1 MNTKQYD
8 IIVLGFGKAGKTL
21 AAKFGSMGK
30 SVAMI
35 EENPLMYG
43 GTCINIAC
51 IPTKTMI
58 IAASKGLSYDQV
70 LNQREVVTSRLRNKN
85 FGMLDTNEHVDVY
98 TGHGA
103 FISRL
108 RNKNFGM
115 LDTNEHVDV
124 YTGHGAFISNKEIA
138 VTAGEDKIILSA
150 DTIVINTGAV
160 AIKPNIS
167 GIDTAIGFYNS
178 TEIQQLPTQPSTLG
192 VIGAGPIGLEFA
204 SLYAKLGA
212 KVTVFNIESSILKRE
227 EPIVQELATEYLT
240 EQGITILNNVTLDS
254 VSNDDNKPVI
264 KANNQNYTF
273 DAVLYATGRKAN
285 TANIGLEHTDIATNE
300 RGAIVVNDTCES
312 SVPGVY
318 AVGDVNGGPQF
329 TYVSLD
335 DFRIVFGTLTGNGQY
350 TLKDRKNIPYTTF
363 LTPPL
368 SRVGLTEEDAINQ
381 GYTVKTK
388 EMLVATMPRAHV
400 NDYLKGA
407 FKIVVDA
414 DNDLILGATLYSQ
427 GAEELIN
434 LIKMAMDNNIPYT
447 YFKNQIFTHPTM
459 AENLNDLCNF

>member
-1 MNTKQYD
+1 MNTKHYD
-8 IIVLGFGKAGKTL
+8 LIVLGFGKAGKTL

-30 SVAMI
+30 AVAMI

-58 IAASKGLSYDQV
+58 VAASKGLSYDQV

-85 FGMLDTNEHVDVY
+85 FNMLDTNEHVDVY
-98 TGHGA
+98 TGHG
-103 FISRL
+103 
-108 RNKNFGM
+108 
-115 LDTNEHVDV
+115 E
-124 YTGHGAFISNKEIA
+124 FISNKEIA
-138 VTAGEDKIILSA
+138 VTAGEDKIVLSS
-150 DTIVINTGAV
+150 DTIIINTGAV
-160 AIKPNIS
+160 SIKPNID
-167 GIDTAIGFYNS
+167 GIDTATGFYNS
-178 TEIQQLPTQPSTLG
+178 IEIQHLSSQPSTLG
-192 VIGAGPIGLEFA
+192 IIGAGPIGLEFA
-204 SLYAKLGA
+204 SLYAKLGT
-212 KVTVFNIESSILKRE
+212 KVTVFNIDSNILKRE
-227 EPIVQELATEYLT
+227 EPIAQKLANEYLT
-240 EQGITILNNVTLDS
+240 EQGVTILNSVTLNA
-254 VSNDDNKPVI
+254 VSNKGNRPVI
-264 KANNQNYTF
+264 TADNQNYTF
-273 DAVLYATGRKAN
+273 DAVLYATGRRPN
-285 TANIGLEHTDIATNE
+285 TTNIGLENTDITTNE

-329 TYVSLD
+329 TYISLD
-335 DFRIVFGTLTGNGQY
+335 DFRIVFGALTGNGHY

-368 SRVGLTEEDAINQ
+368 ARVGLTEKEAINK

-400 NDYLKGA
+400 NDNLKGA
-407 FKIVVDA
+407 FKIVV
-414 DNDLILGATLYSQ
+414 NTENNLILGATLYSQ
-427 GAEELIN
+427 SAEELIN

>member
-1 MNTKQYD
+1 MNTKHYD
-8 IIVLGFGKAGKTL
+8 LIVLGFGKAGKTL

-30 SVAMI
+30 AVAMI

-85 FGMLDTNEHVDVY
+85 FAMLDTNEHVDVY
-98 TGHGA
+98 TGHG
-103 FISRL
+103 
-108 RNKNFGM
+108 
-115 LDTNEHVDV
+115 E
-124 YTGHGAFISNKEIA
+124 FISNKEIA
-138 VTAGEDKIILSA
+138 ITAGEEKIVLSG
-150 DTIVINTGAV
+150 DTIIINTGAV
-160 AIKPNIS
+160 AIKPNID
-167 GIDTAIGFYNS
+167 GISAATGFYNS
-178 TEIQQLPTQPSTLG
+178 TEIQQLSPQPRTLG
-192 VIGAGPIGLEFA
+192 IIGAGPIGLEFA
-204 SLYAKLGA
+204 SLYAKLGT
-212 KVTVFNIESSILKRE
+212 KVTVFNIEDNILKRE
-227 EPIVQELATEYLT
+227 EPIVQELANEYLA
-240 EQGITILNNVTLDS
+240 EQGITILNSVTLNS
-254 VSNDDNKPVI
+254 VSNDGNKPVI
-264 KANNQNYTF
+264 TANNQNYTF
-273 DAVLYATGRKAN
+273 DAVLYATGRKPN
-285 TANIGLEHTDIATNE
+285 TANIGLENTDITTNE

-329 TYVSLD
+329 TYISLD
-335 DFRIVFGTLTGNGQY
+335 DFRIVFGALTGNGQY

-368 SRVGLTEEDAINQ
+368 ARVGLTEEDAINK

-407 FKIVVDA
+407 FKIVVNA
-414 DNDLILGATLYSQ
+414 DNDLILGATLYCQ
-427 GAEELIN
+427 GSEELIN

>member
-1 MNTKQYD
+1 MNTKHYD
-8 IIVLGFGKAGKTL
+8 LIVLGFGKAGKTL
-21 AAKFGSMGK
+21 AAKLGSMGK
-30 SVAMI
+30 AVAMI

-98 TGHGA
+98 TGHG
-103 FISRL
+103 
-108 RNKNFGM
+108 
-115 LDTNEHVDV
+115 E
-124 YTGHGAFISNKEIA
+124 FISNKEIA
-138 VTAGEDKIILSA
+138 VTAGEDKIILSGE
-150 DTIVINTGAV
+150 IIIINTGAV
-160 AIKPNIS
+160 AIKPNID
-167 GIDTAIGFYNS
+167 GISATTGFYNS
-178 TEIQQLPTQPSTLG
+178 TEIQQLSPQPNTLG

-204 SLYAKLGA
+204 SLYAKLGT
-212 KVTVFNIESSILKRE
+212 KVTVFNIESGILKRE
-227 EPIVQELATEYLT
+227 EPIVQELANEYLT
-240 EQGITILNNVTLDS
+240 EQGVTILNDVTLNS
-254 VSNDDNKPVI
+254 VSNDGNKPVI
-264 KANNQNYTF
+264 TANGQHYTF
-273 DAVLYATGRKAN
+273 DAVLYATGRKPN
-285 TANIGLEHTDIATNE
+285 TANIGLENTDITTNE

-329 TYVSLD
+329 TYISLD
-335 DFRIVFGTLTGNGQY
+335 DFRIVFGALTGNGQY

-368 SRVGLTEEDAINQ
+368 ARVGFTEEDAINK

-407 FKIVVDA
+407 FKIVVNA

-447 YFKNQIFTHPTM
+447 YFKNQIFTHPTI

>member
-1 MNTKQYD
+1 MNTKHYD
-8 IIVLGFGKAGKTL
+8 LIVLGFGKAGKTL
-21 AAKFGSMGK
+21 AAKLGSMGK
-30 SVAMI
+30 AVAMI

-58 IAASKGLSYDQV
+58 VAASKGLSYDQV

-85 FGMLDTNEHVDVY
+85 FNMLDTNEHIDVY
-98 TGHGA
+98 TGHG
-103 FISRL
+103 
-108 RNKNFGM
+108 
-115 LDTNEHVDV
+115 E
-124 YTGHGAFISNKEIA
+124 FISNKEIA
-138 VTAGEDKIILSA
+138 VTAGEDKIVLSS
-150 DTIVINTGAV
+150 DTIIINTGAV
-160 AIKPNIS
+160 SIKPNID
-167 GIDTAIGFYNS
+167 GIDTATGFYNS
-178 TEIQQLPTQPSTLG
+178 TEIQHLSSQPSTLG
-192 VIGAGPIGLEFA
+192 IIGAGPIGLEFA
-204 SLYAKLGA
+204 SLYAKLGT
-212 KVTVFNIESSILKRE
+212 KVTVFNIDSNILKRE
-227 EPIVQELATEYLT
+227 EPIAQKLANEYLT
-240 EQGITILNNVTLDS
+240 EQGVTVLNSVTLNA
-254 VSNDDNKPVI
+254 VSNKGNKPVI
-264 KANNQNYTF
+264 TADNQNYTF
-273 DAVLYATGRKAN
+273 DAVLYATGRRPN
-285 TANIGLEHTDIATNE
+285 TTNIGLKNTDITTNE

-329 TYVSLD
+329 TYISLD
-335 DFRIVFGTLTGNGQY
+335 DFRIVFGALTGNGHY

-368 SRVGLTEEDAINQ
+368 ARVGLTEEEAINK

-400 NDYLKGA
+400 NDNLKGA
-407 FKIVVDA
+407 FKIVV
-414 DNDLILGATLYSQ
+414 NTENNLILGATLYSQ
-427 GAEELIN
+427 SAEELIN

>member
-1 MNTKQYD
+1 MNTKHYD
-8 IIVLGFGKAGKTL
+8 LIVLGFGKAGKTL
-21 AAKFGSMGK
+21 AAKLGSMGK
-30 SVAMI
+30 AVAMI

-98 TGHGA
+98 TGHG
-103 FISRL
+103 
-108 RNKNFGM
+108 
-115 LDTNEHVDV
+115 E
-124 YTGHGAFISNKEIA
+124 FISNKEIA
-138 VTAGEDKIILSA
+138 VTAGEDKIILSGE
-150 DTIVINTGAV
+150 TIIINTGAV
-160 AIKPNIS
+160 AIKPNID
-167 GIDTAIGFYNS
+167 GISATTGFYNS
-178 TEIQQLPTQPSTLG
+178 TEIQQLSPQPNTLG

-204 SLYAKLGA
+204 SLYAKLGT
-212 KVTVFNIESSILKRE
+212 KVTVFNIESGILKRE
-227 EPIVQELATEYLT
+227 EPIVQELANEYLT
-240 EQGITILNNVTLDS
+240 EQGVTILNDVTLNS
-254 VSNDDNKPVI
+254 VSNDGNKPVI
-264 KANNQNYTF
+264 TANGQHYTF
-273 DAVLYATGRKAN
+273 DAVLYATGRKPN
-285 TANIGLEHTDIATNE
+285 TANIGLENTDITTNE

-329 TYVSLD
+329 TYISLD
-335 DFRIVFGTLTGNGQY
+335 DFRIVFGALTGNGQY

-368 SRVGLTEEDAINQ
+368 ARVGFTEEDAINK

-407 FKIVVDA
+407 FKIVVNA

>member
-1 MNTKQYD
+1 MNTKHYD
-8 IIVLGFGKAGKTL
+8 LVVLGFGKAGKTL

-30 SVAMI
+30 AVAMI

-98 TGHGA
+98 TGHG
-103 FISRL
+103 
-108 RNKNFGM
+108 
-115 LDTNEHVDV
+115 E
-124 YTGHGAFISNKEIA
+124 FISNKEIA
-138 VTAGEDKIILSA
+138 ITAGEDKIILSGE
-150 DTIVINTGAV
+150 TIIINTGAV
-160 AIKPNIS
+160 AIKPNID
-167 GIDTAIGFYNS
+167 GISAATGFYNS
-178 TEIQQLPTQPSTLG
+178 TEIQQLSPQPNTLG

-227 EPIVQELATEYLT
+227 EPIVQELANEYLT
-240 EQGITILNNVTLDS
+240 EQGITILNDITLNS
-254 VSNDDNKPVI
+254 VSNDGNKPVI
-264 KANNQNYTF
+264 TANSQNYTF
-273 DAVLYATGRKAN
+273 DAVLYATGRKPN
-285 TANIGLEHTDIATNE
+285 TDNIGLENTDIITNE

-329 TYVSLD
+329 TYISLD
-335 DFRIVFGTLTGNGQY
+335 DFRIVCGALTGNGQY

-368 SRVGLTEEDAINQ
+368 ARVGLTEKEAINK

-407 FKIVVDA
+407 FKIVVNA
-414 DNDLILGATLYSQ
+414 DNDLILGATLYSH

>member
-1 MNTKQYD
+1 MNTKHYD
-8 IIVLGFGKAGKTL
+8 LIVLGFGKAGKTL
-21 AAKFGSMGK
+21 AAKLGSMGK
-30 SVAMI
+30 AVAMI

-58 IAASKGLSYDQV
+58 VVASKGLSYDQV

-85 FGMLDTNEHVDVY
+85 FNMLDTNEHIDVY
-98 TGHGA
+98 TGHG
-103 FISRL
+103 
-108 RNKNFGM
+108 
-115 LDTNEHVDV
+115 E
-124 YTGHGAFISNKEIA
+124 FISNKEIA
-138 VTAGEDKIILSA
+138 VTAGEDKIVLSS
-150 DTIVINTGAV
+150 DTIIINTGAV
-160 AIKPNIS
+160 SIKPNID
-167 GIDTAIGFYNS
+167 GIDTTTGFYNS
-178 TEIQQLPTQPSTLG
+178 TEIQHLSSQPSTLG
-192 VIGAGPIGLEFA
+192 IIGAGPIGLEFA
-204 SLYAKLGA
+204 SLYAKLGT
-212 KVTVFNIESSILKRE
+212 KVTVFNIDSNILKRE
-227 EPIVQELATEYLT
+227 EPIAQKLANEYLT
-240 EQGITILNNVTLDS
+240 EQGVTVLNSVTLNA
-254 VSNDDNKPVI
+254 VSNKGNKPVI
-264 KANNQNYTF
+264 TADNQNYTF
-273 DAVLYATGRKAN
+273 DAVLYATGRRPN
-285 TANIGLEHTDIATNE
+285 TTNIGLENTDITTNE

-329 TYVSLD
+329 TYISLD
-335 DFRIVFGTLTGNGQY
+335 DFRIVFGALTGNGHY

-368 SRVGLTEEDAINQ
+368 ARIGLTEQEAINK

-400 NDYLKGA
+400 NDNLKGA
-407 FKIVVDA
+407 FKIVV
-414 DNDLILGATLYSQ
+414 NTENNLILGATLYSQ
-427 GAEELIN
+427 SAEELIN

>member
-1 MNTKQYD
+1 MNTKHYD
-8 IIVLGFGKAGKTL
+8 LIVLGFGKAGKTL

-30 SVAMI
+30 AVAMI

-58 IAASKGLSYDQV
+58 VAASKGLSYDQV

-85 FGMLDTNEHVDVY
+85 FNMLDTNEHIDVY
-98 TGHGA
+98 TGHG
-103 FISRL
+103 
-108 RNKNFGM
+108 
-115 LDTNEHVDV
+115 E
-124 YTGHGAFISNKEIA
+124 FISNKEIA
-138 VTAGEDKIILSA
+138 VTAGEDKIVLSS
-150 DTIVINTGAV
+150 DTIIINTGAV
-160 AIKPNIS
+160 SIKPNID
-167 GIDTAIGFYNS
+167 GIDTATGFYNS
-178 TEIQQLPTQPSTLG
+178 TEIQHLSSQPSTLG
-192 VIGAGPIGLEFA
+192 IIGAGPIGLEFA
-204 SLYAKLGA
+204 SLYAKLGTT
-212 KVTVFNIESSILKRE
+212 VTVFNIDSNILKRE
-227 EPIVQELATEYLT
+227 EPIAQKLANEYLT
-240 EQGITILNNVTLDS
+240 EQGVTVLNSVTLNA
-254 VSNDDNKPVI
+254 VSNKENKPVI
-264 KANNQNYTF
+264 TADNQNYTF
-273 DAVLYATGRKAN
+273 DAVLYATGRRPN
-285 TANIGLEHTDIATNE
+285 TTNIGLENTDITTNE

-329 TYVSLD
+329 TYISLD
-335 DFRIVFGTLTGNGQY
+335 DFRIVFGALTGNGHY

-368 SRVGLTEEDAINQ
+368 ARVGLTEEEAINK

-400 NDYLKGA
+400 NDNLKGA
-407 FKIVVDA
+407 FKIVV
-414 DNDLILGATLYSQ
+414 NTENNLILGATLYSQ

>member
-103 FISRL
+103 FIS
-108 RNKNFGM
+108 
-115 LDTNEHVDV
+115 
-124 YTGHGAFISNKEIA
+124 NKEIA
-138 VTAGEDKIILSA
+138 VTAGKDKIILSA

-167 GIDTAIGFYNS
+167 GIDTATGFYNS

-285 TANIGLEHTDIATNE
+285 TANIGLEHTDIVTNE

-368 SRVGLTEEDAINQ
+368 FSCRSYRRRCNQ
-381 GYTVKTK
+381 
-388 EMLVATMPRAHV
+388 PRI
-400 NDYLKGA
+400 Y
-407 FKIVVDA
+407 
-414 DNDLILGATLYSQ
+414 
-427 GAEELIN
+427 
-434 LIKMAMDNNIPYT
+434 
-447 YFKNQIFTHPTM
+447 
-459 AENLNDLCNF
+459 C

>member
-1 MNTKQYD
+1 MNTKHYD
-8 IIVLGFGKAGKTL
+8 LIVLGFGKAGKTL
-21 AAKFGSMGK
+21 AAKLGSMGK

-35 EENPLMYG
+35 EETPLMYG

-58 IAASKGLSYDQV
+58 LAASKGLSYDQV

-85 FGMLDTNEHVDVY
+85 FNMLDTNEHIDVY
-98 TGHGA
+98 TGHG
-103 FISRL
+103 
-108 RNKNFGM
+108 
-115 LDTNEHVDV
+115 E
-124 YTGHGAFISNKEIA
+124 FISNKEIA
-138 VTAGEDKIILSA
+138 VTAGEDKIVLSS
-150 DTIVINTGAV
+150 DTIIINTGAV
-160 AIKPNIS
+160 SIKPNID
-167 GIDTAIGFYNS
+167 GIDTATGFYNS
-178 TEIQQLPTQPSTLG
+178 TEIQHLSSQPSTLG
-192 VIGAGPIGLEFA
+192 IIGAGPIGLEFA
-204 SLYAKLGA
+204 SLYAKLGT
-212 KVTVFNIESSILKRE
+212 KVTVFNIDSNILKRE
-227 EPIVQELATEYLT
+227 EPIAQKLANEYLT
-240 EQGITILNNVTLDS
+240 EQGVTVLNSVTLNA
-254 VSNDDNKPVI
+254 VSNKGNKPVI
-264 KANNQNYTF
+264 TADNQNYTF
-273 DAVLYATGRKAN
+273 DAVLYATGRRPN
-285 TANIGLEHTDIATNE
+285 TTNIGLENTDITTNE

-329 TYVSLD
+329 TYISLD
-335 DFRIVFGTLTGNGQY
+335 DFRIVFGALTGNGHY

-368 SRVGLTEEDAINQ
+368 ARVGLTEEEAINK

-400 NDYLKGA
+400 NDNLKGA
-407 FKIVVDA
+407 FKIVV
-414 DNDLILGATLYSQ
+414 NTENNLILGATLYSQ
-427 GAEELIN
+427 SAEELIN

>member
-1 MNTKQYD
+1 MNTKHYD
-8 IIVLGFGKAGKTL
+8 LIVLGFGKAGKTL
-21 AAKFGSMGK
+21 AAKLGSMGK
-30 SVAMI
+30 AVAMI

-85 FGMLDTNEHVDVY
+85 FNMLDTNEHVDVY
-98 TGHGA
+98 TGHG
-103 FISRL
+103 
-108 RNKNFGM
+108 
-115 LDTNEHVDV
+115 E
-124 YTGHGAFISNKEIA
+124 FISNKEIA
-138 VTAGEDKIILSA
+138 VTAGKDKIILCGE
-150 DTIVINTGAV
+150 TIIINTGAV
-160 AIKPNIS
+160 AIKPNID
-167 GIDTAIGFYNS
+167 GISAATGFYNS
-178 TEIQQLPTQPSTLG
+178 TEIQQLSPQPNTLG

-204 SLYAKLGA
+204 SLYAKLGT

-227 EPIVQELATEYLT
+227 EPIVQELANEYLT
-240 EQGITILNNVTLDS
+240 EQGITILNDITLNS
-254 VSNDDNKPVI
+254 VSNDGNKPVI
-264 KANNQNYTF
+264 TANGQNYTF
-273 DAVLYATGRKAN
+273 DAVLYATGRKPN
-285 TANIGLEHTDIATNE
+285 TANIGLENTDITTNE

-329 TYVSLD
+329 TYISLD
-335 DFRIVFGTLTGNGQY
+335 DFRIVFGALTGNGQY

-368 SRVGLTEEDAINQ
+368 ARIGLTEEDAINK

-407 FKIVVDA
+407 FKIVVNA

>member
-1 MNTKQYD
+1 MNTKHYD
-8 IIVLGFGKAGKTL
+8 LIVLGFGKAGKTL

-58 IAASKGLSYDQV
+58 IAASKGLSYNQV

-85 FGMLDTNEHVDVY
+85 FGMLDTNEYVDVY
-98 TGHGA
+98 TGHG
-103 FISRL
+103 
-108 RNKNFGM
+108 
-115 LDTNEHVDV
+115 D
-124 YTGHGAFISNKEIA
+124 FISNKEIA
-138 VTAGEDKIILSA
+138 VTAGEDKIILSGE
-150 DTIVINTGAV
+150 TIIINTGAV
-160 AIKPNIS
+160 AIKPNID
-167 GIDTAIGFYNS
+167 GISAATGFYNS
-178 TEIQQLPTQPSTLG
+178 TEIQQLSPQPNTLG

-204 SLYAKLGA
+204 SLYAKLGT
-212 KVTVFNIESSILKRE
+212 KVTVFNIESGILKRE
-227 EPIVQELATEYLT
+227 EPIVQELANEYLT
-240 EQGITILNNVTLDS
+240 EQGITILNDITLNS
-254 VSNDDNKPVI
+254 VSNDGNKPVI
-264 KANNQNYTF
+264 TANGQHYTF
-273 DAVLYATGRKAN
+273 DAVLYATGRKPN
-285 TANIGLEHTDIATNE
+285 TANIGLENTDITTNE

-329 TYVSLD
+329 TYISLD
-335 DFRIVFGTLTGNGQY
+335 DFRIVFGALTGNGQY

-368 SRVGLTEEDAINQ
+368 ARVGLTEEDAINKR
-381 GYTVKTK
+381 YTVKTK

-407 FKIVVDA
+407 FKIVVNV

>member
-1 MNTKQYD
+1 MNTKHYD
-8 IIVLGFGKAGKTL
+8 LIVLGFGKAGKTL
-21 AAKFGSMGK
+21 AAKLGSMGK
-30 SVAMI
+30 AVAMI

-85 FGMLDTNEHVDVY
+85 FGMLDNNEHVDVY
-98 TGHGA
+98 TGHG
-103 FISRL
+103 
-108 RNKNFGM
+108 
-115 LDTNEHVDV
+115 E
-124 YTGHGAFISNKEIA
+124 FISNKEIA
-138 VTAGEDKIILSA
+138 VTAGEDKIILSSE
-150 DTIVINTGAV
+150 TIIINTGAV
-160 AIKPNIS
+160 AIKPNID
-167 GIDTAIGFYNS
+167 GISAATGFYNS
-178 TEIQQLPTQPSTLG
+178 TEIQQLSPQPNTLG

-204 SLYAKLGA
+204 SLYAKLGT

-227 EPIVQELATEYLT
+227 EPIVQELANEYLT
-240 EQGITILNNVTLDS
+240 EQGITILNDITLNS
-254 VSNDDNKPVI
+254 VSNDGNKPVI
-264 KANNQNYTF
+264 TANSQNYTF
-273 DAVLYATGRKAN
+273 DAVLYATGRKPN
-285 TANIGLEHTDIATNE
+285 TANIGLENTDIITNE

-329 TYVSLD
+329 TYISLD
-335 DFRIVFGTLTGNGQY
+335 DFRIVCGALTGNGQY

-368 SRVGLTEEDAINQ
+368 ARIGLTEEDSINK

-407 FKIVVDA
+407 FKIVVNA

>member
-8 IIVLGFGKAGKTL
+8 LIVLGFGKAGKTL

-85 FGMLDTNEHVDVY
+85 FNMLDTNEHVDVY
-98 TGHGA
+98 TGHG
-103 FISRL
+103 
-108 RNKNFGM
+108 
-115 LDTNEHVDV
+115 E
-124 YTGHGAFISNKEIA
+124 FISNKEIA
-138 VTAGEDKIILSA
+138 VTAGEDKIVLSS
-150 DTIVINTGAV
+150 DTIIINTGAV
-160 AIKPNIS
+160 SIKPNID
-167 GIDTAIGFYNS
+167 GIDTATGFYNS
-178 TEIQQLPTQPSTLG
+178 IEIQHLSSQPSTLG
-192 VIGAGPIGLEFA
+192 IIGAGPIGLEFA
-204 SLYAKLGA
+204 SLYAKLGT
-212 KVTVFNIESSILKRE
+212 KVTVFNIDSNILKRE
-227 EPIVQELATEYLT
+227 EPIAQKLANEYLT
-240 EQGITILNNVTLDS
+240 EQGVTILNSVTLNA
-254 VSNDDNKPVI
+254 VSNKGNRPVI
-264 KANNQNYTF
+264 TADNQNYTF
-273 DAVLYATGRKAN
+273 DAVLYATGRRPN
-285 TANIGLEHTDIATNE
+285 TTNIGLENTDITTNE

-329 TYVSLD
+329 TYISLD
-335 DFRIVFGTLTGNGQY
+335 DFRIVFGALTGNGQY

-368 SRVGLTEEDAINQ
+368 ARIGLTEEDAINK

-407 FKIVVDA
+407 FKIVVNA

>member
-1 MNTKQYD
+1 MNTKHYD
-8 IIVLGFGKAGKTL
+8 LIVLGFGKAGKTL

-30 SVAMI
+30 AVAMI

-85 FGMLDTNEHVDVY
+85 FAMLDTNEHVDVY
-98 TGHGA
+98 TGHG
-103 FISRL
+103 
-108 RNKNFGM
+108 
-115 LDTNEHVDV
+115 E
-124 YTGHGAFISNKEIA
+124 FISNKEIA
-138 VTAGEDKIILSA
+138 ITAGEDKIILCGE
-150 DTIVINTGAV
+150 TIIINTGAV
-160 AIKPNIS
+160 SIKPNID

-178 TEIQQLPTQPSTLG
+178 TEIQQLSPQPNTLG

-204 SLYAKLGA
+204 SLYAKLGT
-212 KVTVFNIESSILKRE
+212 KVTVFNIESGILKRE
-227 EPIVQELATEYLT
+227 EPIVQELANEYLT
-240 EQGITILNNVTLDS
+240 EQGITILNDVTLNS
-254 VSNDDNKPVI
+254 VSNDGNKPVI
-264 KANNQNYTF
+264 TANGQNYTF
-273 DAVLYATGRKAN
+273 DAVLYATGRKPN
-285 TANIGLEHTDIATNE
+285 TANIGLENTDITTNE

-312 SVPGVY
+312 SVPSVY

-329 TYVSLD
+329 TYISLD
-335 DFRIVFGTLTGNGQY
+335 DFRIVFGALTGNVQY

-368 SRVGLTEEDAINQ
+368 ARVGLTEEDAINK

-407 FKIVVDA
+407 FKIVVDTES
-414 DNDLILGATLYSQ
+414 NLILGATLYSQ

>member
-8 IIVLGFGKAGKTL
+8 LIVLGFGKAGKTL

-58 IAASKGLSYDQV
+58 IAASKGLSYEQV

-98 TGHGA
+98 TGHG
-103 FISRL
+103 
-108 RNKNFGM
+108 
-115 LDTNEHVDV
+115 E
-124 YTGHGAFISNKEIA
+124 FISNKEIA
-138 VTAGEDKIILSA
+138 VTAGEDKIILSGE
-150 DTIVINTGAV
+150 TIIINTGAV
-160 AIKPNIS
+160 AIKPNID
-167 GIDTAIGFYNS
+167 GISAATGFYNS
-178 TEIQQLPTQPSTLG
+178 TEIQQLSPQPNTLG

-204 SLYAKLGA
+204 SLYAKLGT
-212 KVTVFNIESSILKRE
+212 KVTVFNIESGILKRE
-227 EPIVQELATEYLT
+227 EPIVQELANEYLT
-240 EQGITILNNVTLDS
+240 EQGITILNDITLNS
-254 VSNDDNKPVI
+254 VSNDGNKPVI
-264 KANNQNYTF
+264 TANGQHYTF
-273 DAVLYATGRKAN
+273 DAVLYATGRKPN
-285 TANIGLEHTDIATNE
+285 TANIGL
-300 RGAIVVNDTCES
+300 NDTCES

-329 TYVSLD
+329 TYISLD
-335 DFRIVFGTLTGNGQY
+335 DFRIVFGALTGNGQY

-368 SRVGLTEEDAINQ
+368 ARVGLTEEDAINK

-407 FKIVVDA
+407 FKIVVNA

>member
-1 MNTKQYD
+1 MNTKHYD
-8 IIVLGFGKAGKTL
+8 LIVLGFGKAGKTL

-30 SVAMI
+30 AVAMI

-98 TGHGA
+98 TGHG
-103 FISRL
+103 
-108 RNKNFGM
+108 
-115 LDTNEHVDV
+115 E
-124 YTGHGAFISNKEIA
+124 FISNKEIA
-138 VTAGEDKIILSA
+138 VTAGEDKIILSSEA
-150 DTIVINTGAV
+150 IIINTGAI
-160 AIKPNIS
+160 AIKPNID
-167 GIDTAIGFYNS
+167 GISTATGFYNS
-178 TEIQQLPTQPSTLG
+178 TEIQHLSHQPSTLG
-192 VIGAGPIGLEFA
+192 IIGAGPIGLEFA
-204 SLYAKLGA
+204 SLYAKLGT
-212 KVTVFNIESSILKRE
+212 KVTVFNIDSTILKRE
-227 EPIVQELATEYLT
+227 EPIVQELANEYLA
-240 EQGITILNNVTLDS
+240 EQGVTILNSVTLNT
-254 VSNDDNKPVI
+254 VSNDGTKPVI
-264 KANNQNYTF
+264 TADHENYTF

-285 TANIGLEHTDIATNE
+285 TANIGLENTDITTND

-329 TYVSLD
+329 TYISLD
-335 DFRIVFGTLTGNGQY
+335 DFRIVFGALTGNGNY

-368 SRVGLTEEDAINQ
+368 ARVGLTEEEAINK

-400 NDYLKGA
+400 NDNLKGA
-407 FKIVVDA
+407 FKIVV
-414 DNDLILGATLYSQ
+414 NTKNNLILGATLYSQ
-427 GAEELIN
+427 SAEELIN
-434 LIKMAMDNNIPYT
+434 LIKMAMDNDIPYT

>member
-1 MNTKQYD
+1 MNTKHYD
-8 IIVLGFGKAGKTL
+8 LIVLGFGKAGKTL
-21 AAKFGSMGK
+21 AAKLGSMGK
-30 SVAMI
+30 TVAMI

-58 IAASKGLSYDQV
+58 VAASKGLSYDQV

-85 FGMLDTNEHVDVY
+85 FNMLDTNEHIDVY
-98 TGHGA
+98 TGHG
-103 FISRL
+103 
-108 RNKNFGM
+108 
-115 LDTNEHVDV
+115 E
-124 YTGHGAFISNKEIA
+124 FISNKEIA
-138 VTAGEDKIILSA
+138 VTAGEDKIVLSS
-150 DTIVINTGAV
+150 DTIIINTGAV
-160 AIKPNIS
+160 SIKPNID
-167 GIDTAIGFYNS
+167 GIDTATGFYNS
-178 TEIQQLPTQPSTLG
+178 TEIQHLSSQPSTLG
-192 VIGAGPIGLEFA
+192 IIGAGPIGLEFA
-204 SLYAKLGA
+204 SLYAKLGT
-212 KVTVFNIESSILKRE
+212 KVTVFNIDSNILKRE
-227 EPIVQELATEYLT
+227 EPIAQKLANEYLT
-240 EQGITILNNVTLDS
+240 EQGVTVLNSVTLNA
-254 VSNDDNKPVI
+254 VSNKGSKPVI
-264 KANNQNYTF
+264 TADNQNYTF
-273 DAVLYATGRKAN
+273 DAVLYATGRRPN
-285 TANIGLEHTDIATNE
+285 TTNIGLKNTDITTNE

-329 TYVSLD
+329 TYISLD
-335 DFRIVFGTLTGNGQY
+335 DFRIVFGALTGNGHY

-368 SRVGLTEEDAINQ
+368 ARVGLTEEEAINK

-400 NDYLKGA
+400 NDNLKGA
-407 FKIVVDA
+407 FKIVV
-414 DNDLILGATLYSQ
+414 NTENNLILGATLYSQ
-427 GAEELIN
+427 SAEELIN

>member
-1 MNTKQYD
+1 MNTKHYD
-8 IIVLGFGKAGKTL
+8 LIVLGFGKAGKTL
-21 AAKFGSMGK
+21 AAKLGSMGK
-30 SVAMI
+30 AVAMI

-58 IAASKGLSYDQV
+58 VAASKGLSYDQV

-85 FGMLDTNEHVDVY
+85 FNMLDTNEHIDVY
-98 TGHGA
+98 TGHG
-103 FISRL
+103 
-108 RNKNFGM
+108 
-115 LDTNEHVDV
+115 E
-124 YTGHGAFISNKEIA
+124 FISNKEIA
-138 VTAGEDKIILSA
+138 VTAGEDKIVLSS
-150 DTIVINTGAV
+150 DTIIINTGAV
-160 AIKPNIS
+160 SIKPNID
-167 GIDTAIGFYNS
+167 GIDTATGFYNS
-178 TEIQQLPTQPSTLG
+178 TEIQHLSSQPSTLG
-192 VIGAGPIGLEFA
+192 IIGAGPIGLEFA
-204 SLYAKLGA
+204 SLYAKLGT
-212 KVTVFNIESSILKRE
+212 KVTVFNIDSNILKRE
-227 EPIVQELATEYLT
+227 EPIAQKLANEYLT
-240 EQGITILNNVTLDS
+240 EQDVTVLNSVTLNA
-254 VSNDDNKPVI
+254 VSNKGNKPVI
-264 KANNQNYTF
+264 TADNQNYTF
-273 DAVLYATGRKAN
+273 DAVLYATGRRPN
-285 TANIGLEHTDIATNE
+285 TTNIGLENTDITTNE

-329 TYVSLD
+329 TYISLD
-335 DFRIVFGTLTGNGQY
+335 DFRIVFGALTGNGHY

-368 SRVGLTEEDAINQ
+368 ARVGLTEEEAINK

-400 NDYLKGA
+400 NDNLKGA
-407 FKIVVDA
+407 FKIVV
-414 DNDLILGATLYSQ
+414 NTENNLILGATLYSQ
-427 GAEELIN
+427 SAEELIN

>member
-1 MNTKQYD
+1 MNTKHYNL
-8 IIVLGFGKAGKTL
+8 IVLGFGKAGKTL
-21 AAKFGSMGK
+21 AAKFGAMGK
-30 SVAMI
+30 AVAMI

-58 IAASKGLSYDQV
+58 VAASKGLSYDQV

-98 TGHGA
+98 TGHG
-103 FISRL
+103 
-108 RNKNFGM
+108 
-115 LDTNEHVDV
+115 E
-124 YTGHGAFISNKEIA
+124 FISNKE
-138 VTAGEDKIILSA
+138 KIILSSE
-150 DTIVINTGAV
+150 TIIINTGAV
-160 AIKPNIS
+160 AIKPNID
-167 GIDTAIGFYNS
+167 GIDTATGFYNS
-178 TEIQQLPTQPSTLG
+178 TEIQQLSTQPSTLG
-192 VIGAGPIGLEFA
+192 IIGAGPIGLEFA

-227 EPIVQELATEYLT
+227 EPIVQELANEYLT
-240 EQGITILNNVTLDS
+240 EQGITILNDITLNS
-254 VSNDDNKPVI
+254 VSNDGNKPVI
-264 KANNQNYTF
+264 TANGQNYTF
-273 DAVLYATGRKAN
+273 DAVLYATGRKPN
-285 TANIGLEHTDIATNE
+285 TANIGLENTDITTNE

-329 TYVSLD
+329 TYISLD
-335 DFRIVFGTLTGNGQY
+335 DFRIVFGALTGNGQY

-368 SRVGLTEEDAINQ
+368 ARVGLTEEDAINK

-407 FKIVVDA
+407 FKIVVNA

>member
-1 MNTKQYD
+1 
-8 IIVLGFGKAGKTL
+8 
-21 AAKFGSMGK
+21 
-30 SVAMI
+30 
-35 EENPLMYG
+35 
-43 GTCINIAC
+43 
-51 IPTKTMI
+51 MI
-58 IAASKGLSYDQV
+58 IAALKGLSYDQV

-85 FGMLDTNEHVDVY
+85 FAMLDTNEHVDVY
-98 TGHGA
+98 TGHG
-103 FISRL
+103 
-108 RNKNFGM
+108 
-115 LDTNEHVDV
+115 E
-124 YTGHGAFISNKEIA
+124 FISNKEIA
-138 VTAGEDKIILSA
+138 VTAGEDKIVLSSG
-150 DTIVINTGAV
+150 TIIINTGAV

-167 GIDTAIGFYNS
+167 GIDTATGFYNS
-178 TEIQQLPTQPSTLG
+178 TEIQHLSPQPSTLG
-192 VIGAGPIGLEFA
+192 IIGAGPIGLEFA
-204 SLYAKLGA
+204 SLLGT
-212 KVTVFNIESSILKRE
+212 KVTVFNIESGILKRE
-227 EPIVQELATEYLT
+227 EPIVQELANEYLA
-240 EQGITILNNVTLDS
+240 EQGITILNDVTLNS
-254 VSNDDNKPVI
+254 VSNDGNKPVI
-264 KANNQNYTF
+264 TANGQNYSF
-273 DAVLYATGRKAN
+273 DAVLYATGRKPN
-285 TANIGLEHTDIATNE
+285 TANIGLENTDITTNE

-329 TYVSLD
+329 TYISLD
-335 DFRIVFGTLTGNGQY
+335 DFRIVFGALTGNGQY

-368 SRVGLTEEDAINQ
+368 ARVGLTEEDAINK

-407 FKIVVDA
+407 FKIVVNA

>member
-8 IIVLGFGKAGKTL
+8 LIVLGFGKAGKTL

-85 FGMLDTNEHVDVY
+85 FGMLDNN
-98 TGHGA
+98 
-103 FISRL
+103 I
-108 RNKNFGM
+108 
-115 LDTNEHVDV
+115 
-124 YTGHGAFISNKEIA
+124 
-138 VTAGEDKIILSA
+138 TAGEDKIILCGE
-150 DTIVINTGAV
+150 TIIINTGAV
-160 AIKPNIS
+160 AIKPNID

-178 TEIQQLPTQPSTLG
+178 TEIQQLSPQPSTLG

-204 SLYAKLGA
+204 SLYAKLGT
-212 KVTVFNIESSILKRE
+212 KVTVFNIESGILKRE
-227 EPIVQELATEYLT
+227 EPIVQELANEYLT
-240 EQGITILNNVTLDS
+240 EQGITILNDVTLNS
-254 VSNDDNKPVI
+254 VSNDGNKPVI
-264 KANNQNYTF
+264 TANGQNYTF
-273 DAVLYATGRKAN
+273 DAVLYATGRKPN
-285 TANIGLEHTDIATNE
+285 TANIGLENTDITTNE

-312 SVPGVY
+312 SVPSVY

-329 TYVSLD
+329 TYISLD
-335 DFRIVFGTLTGNGQY
+335 DFRIVFGALTGNGQY

-368 SRVGLTEEDAINQ
+368 ARVGLTEEDAINK

-407 FKIVVDA
+407 FKIVVNA

>member
-1 MNTKQYD
+1 
-8 IIVLGFGKAGKTL
+8 
-21 AAKFGSMGK
+21 
-30 SVAMI
+30 
-35 EENPLMYG
+35 
-43 GTCINIAC
+43 
-51 IPTKTMI
+51 
-58 IAASKGLSYDQV
+58 
-70 LNQREVVTSRLRNKN
+70 
-85 FGMLDTNEHVDVY
+85 MLDTNEHVDVY
-98 TGHGA
+98 TGHG
-103 FISRL
+103 
-108 RNKNFGM
+108 
-115 LDTNEHVDV
+115 E
-124 YTGHGAFISNKEIA
+124 FISNKEIA
-138 VTAGEDKIILSA
+138 ITAGEDKIILSGE
-150 DTIVINTGAV
+150 TIIINTGAV
-160 AIKPNIS
+160 AIKPNID
-167 GIDTAIGFYNS
+167 GIDTATGFYNS
-178 TEIQQLPTQPSTLG
+178 TEIQQLSPQPSTLG
-192 VIGAGPIGLEFA
+192 IIGAGPIGLEFA

-227 EPIVQELATEYLT
+227 EPIVQELANEYLT
-240 EQGITILNNVTLDS
+240 EQGITILNDITLNS
-254 VSNDDNKPVI
+254 VSNDGNKPVI
-264 KANNQNYTF
+264 TANGQHYTF
-273 DAVLYATGRKAN
+273 DAVLYATGRKPN
-285 TANIGLEHTDIATNE
+285 TANIGLENTDITTNE

-329 TYVSLD
+329 TYISLD
-335 DFRIVFGTLTGNGQY
+335 DFRIVFGALTGNGQY

-368 SRVGLTEEDAINQ
+368 ARVGLTEEDAINK

-407 FKIVVDA
+407 FKIVVNA

>member
-1 MNTKQYD
+1 MNTKHYD
-8 IIVLGFGKAGKTL
+8 LIVLGFGKAGKTL
-21 AAKFGSMGK
+21 AAKLGSMGK
-30 SVAMI
+30 AVAMI

-98 TGHGA
+98 TGHG
-103 FISRL
+103 
-108 RNKNFGM
+108 
-115 LDTNEHVDV
+115 E
-124 YTGHGAFISNKEIA
+124 FISNKEIA
-138 VTAGEDKIILSA
+138 VTAGEDKIILSGE
-150 DTIVINTGAV
+150 TIIINTGAV
-160 AIKPNIS
+160 AIKPNID
-167 GIDTAIGFYNS
+167 GISAATGFYNS
-178 TEIQQLPTQPSTLG
+178 TEIQQLSPQPNTLG

-204 SLYAKLGA
+204 SLYAKLGT

-227 EPIVQELATEYLT
+227 EPIVQELANEYLT
-240 EQGITILNNVTLDS
+240 EQGITILNDITLNS
-254 VSNDDNKPVI
+254 VSNDGNKPVI
-264 KANNQNYTF
+264 TANSQNYTF
-273 DAVLYATGRKAN
+273 DAVLYATGRKPN
-285 TANIGLEHTDIATNE
+285 TDNIGLENTDIITNE

-329 TYVSLD
+329 TYISLD
-335 DFRIVFGTLTGNGQY
+335 DFRIVFGALTGNGHY

-368 SRVGLTEEDAINQ
+368 ARVGLTEEDAITK

-407 FKIVVDA
+407 FKIVVDTES
-414 DNDLILGATLYSQ
+414 NLILGATLYSQ
-427 GAEELIN
+427 SAEELIN

>member
-1 MNTKQYD
+1 MNTKHYD
-8 IIVLGFGKAGKTL
+8 IVVLGFGKAGKTL

-30 SVAMI
+30 AVAI
-35 EENPLMYG
+35 VEENPLMYG

-85 FGMLDTNEHVDVY
+85 FAMLDTNEHVDVY
-98 TGHGA
+98 TGHG
-103 FISRL
+103 
-108 RNKNFGM
+108 
-115 LDTNEHVDV
+115 E
-124 YTGHGAFISNKEIA
+124 FISNKEIA
-138 VTAGEDKIILSA
+138 VTAGEDKIILSSEA
-150 DTIVINTGAV
+150 IIINTGAI
-160 AIKPNIS
+160 AIKPNID
-167 GIDTAIGFYNS
+167 GIGTATGFYNS
-178 TEIQQLPTQPSTLG
+178 TEIQHLSHQPSTLG
-192 VIGAGPIGLEFA
+192 IIGAGPIGLEFA
-204 SLYAKLGA
+204 SLYAKLGT
-212 KVTVFNIESSILKRE
+212 KVTVFNIDSTILKRE
-227 EPIVQELATEYLT
+227 EPIVQELANEYLA
-240 EQGITILNNVTLDS
+240 EQGVTILNSVTLNT
-254 VSNDDNKPVI
+254 VSNDGTKPVI
-264 KANNQNYTF
+264 TADHENYTF

-285 TANIGLEHTDIATNE
+285 TANIGLENTDITTND

-329 TYVSLD
+329 TYISLD
-335 DFRIVFGTLTGNGQY
+335 DFRIVFGALTGNGQY

-368 SRVGLTEEDAINQ
+368 ARVGLTEEDAINK

-388 EMLVATMPRAHV
+388 EILVATMPRAHV
-400 NDYLKGA
+400 NDNLKGA
-407 FKIVVDA
+407 FKIVV
-414 DNDLILGATLYSQ
+414 NTKNNLILGATLYSQ
-427 GAEELIN
+427 SAEELIN

>member
-1 MNTKQYD
+1 MNTKHYD
-8 IIVLGFGKAGKTL
+8 LIVLGFGKAGKTL
-21 AAKFGSMGK
+21 AAKLGSMGK
-30 SVAMI
+30 AVAMI

-58 IAASKGLSYDQV
+58 VAASKGLSYDQV

-85 FGMLDTNEHVDVY
+85 FNMLDTNEHIDVY
-98 TGHGA
+98 TGHG
-103 FISRL
+103 
-108 RNKNFGM
+108 
-115 LDTNEHVDV
+115 E
-124 YTGHGAFISNKEIA
+124 FISNKEIA
-138 VTAGEDKIILSA
+138 VTAGEDKIVLSS
-150 DTIVINTGAV
+150 DTIIINTGAV
-160 AIKPNIS
+160 SIKPNID
-167 GIDTAIGFYNS
+167 GIDTTTGFYNS
-178 TEIQQLPTQPSTLG
+178 TEIQHLSSQPSTLG
-192 VIGAGPIGLEFA
+192 IIGAGPIGLEFA
-204 SLYAKLGA
+204 SLYAKLGT
-212 KVTVFNIESSILKRE
+212 KVTVFNIDSNILKRE
-227 EPIVQELATEYLT
+227 EPIAQKLANEYLT
-240 EQGITILNNVTLDS
+240 EQGVTVLNSVTLNA
-254 VSNDDNKPVI
+254 VSNKGNKPVI
-264 KANNQNYTF
+264 TADNQNYTF
-273 DAVLYATGRKAN
+273 DAVLYATGRRPN
-285 TANIGLEHTDIATNE
+285 TTNIGLENTDITTNE

-329 TYVSLD
+329 TYISLD
-335 DFRIVFGTLTGNGQY
+335 DFRIVFGALTGNGHY

-368 SRVGLTEEDAINQ
+368 ARIGLTEQEAINK

-400 NDYLKGA
+400 NDNLKGA
-407 FKIVVDA
+407 FKIVV
-414 DNDLILGATLYSQ
+414 NTENNLILGATLYSQ
-427 GAEELIN
+427 SAEELIN